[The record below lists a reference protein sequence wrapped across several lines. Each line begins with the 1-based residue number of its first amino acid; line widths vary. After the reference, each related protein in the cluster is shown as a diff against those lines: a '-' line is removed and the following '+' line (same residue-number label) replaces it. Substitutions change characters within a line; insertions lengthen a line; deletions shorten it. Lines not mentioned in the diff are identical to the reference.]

1 MMAGM
6 TGAGKSLMVNN
17 IVNFVYGVN
26 CEDDFRFKLIL
37 EADELADRTDG
48 TTDIADSMTRFVTG
62 YRLNYQK
69 GFRVRYEFLSMYSF
83 LKCVHLITWQGV
95 RWP

>member
-26 CEDDFRFKLIL
+26 CEDDFRFKLVL
-37 EADELADRTDG
+37 EVRKSPK
-48 TTDIADSMTRFVTG
+48 IFFFFSSISPKPQQKNYPNFCP
-62 YRLNYQK
+62 RL
-69 GFRVRYEFLSMYSF
+69 
-83 LKCVHLITWQGV
+83 
-95 RWP
+95 

>member
-26 CEDDFRFKLIL
+26 CEDDFRFKLVL
-37 EADELADRTDG
+37 E
-48 TTDIADSMTRFVTG
+48 
-62 YRLNYQK
+62 
-69 GFRVRYEFLSMYSF
+69 VRKSKKKKCFLSSIPP
-83 LKCVHLITWQGV
+83 KPQQKITPISALDSK
-95 RWP
+95 RWSK

>member
-1 MMAGM
+1 MK
-6 TGAGKSLMVNN
+6 GAGKSLMVNN

-69 GFRVRYEFLSMYSF
+69 GFRVRYLGFKNSCSLS
-83 LKCVHLITWQGV
+83 LPL
-95 RWP
+95 

>member
-26 CEDDFRFKLIL
+26 CEDDFRFKLVLEVRKSQKKNVSYLQFLQNLNKKLPQIL
-37 EADELADRTDG
+37 
-48 TTDIADSMTRFVTG
+48 
-62 YRLNYQK
+62 
-69 GFRVRYEFLSMYSF
+69 
-83 LKCVHLITWQGV
+83 
-95 RWP
+95 P